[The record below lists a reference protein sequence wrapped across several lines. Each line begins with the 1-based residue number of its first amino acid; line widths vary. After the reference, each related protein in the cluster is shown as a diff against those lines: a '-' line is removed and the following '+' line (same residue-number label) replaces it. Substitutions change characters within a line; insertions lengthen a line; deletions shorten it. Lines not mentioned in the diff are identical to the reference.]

1 MTKTLQKF
9 GGVSGK
15 RFFGTNILS
24 KLILRELN
32 IFPVPGE
39 NLFII
44 KGFNIYQKGIK
55 MVASPRHANL
65 LLIAGPLSP
74 QLRKAAAISYSQM
87 PRPRILVT
95 VDLQE
100 VEPLPRPDLVISPG
114 ELNQLPSKLKNRN
127 LWARDSEAY
136 RPSFLVEEFEDDEE
150 KDEHGEHNMNEHEDH
165 GDHSSRDGNDDN
177 EENGGH
183 DQGGGD
189 DFMSMIMMTKD
200 MPRAADGLPMDM
212 NEGRFGPFHLGL
224 PDGLRIKM
232 MLDGDTVKMANFEKG
247 LLSRHF
253 LDNFPKDDPSELPGF
268 LGNLDPLQPMAYK
281 QLATKALRNTSNCPV
296 NANISALEKERII
309 YHLLQI
315 QTLLQNVGDQEMHF
329 RIHKSLRDFLQDDSA
344 EGIKKN
350 TEKLKKRFYLKNRLR
365 SCGKIPEMFLH
376 HVSGPVA
383 RAAGKKLD
391 HRMEDPDYAPFEAIT
406 LSENNAWGYLLVR
419 LEEISQS
426 LDLIKK
432 FSEKGSSELI
442 TEKRTGYRE
451 DYTGSAKIETATG
464 TACLDLNIR
473 NGRIQKIKLKTPSVA
488 LAAMIPKI
496 SMQQE
501 LSDAL
506 AGIASLGISAWE
518 IDK

>member
-1 MTKTLQKF
+1 MTEALQKF

-15 RFFGTNILS
+15 RFSGTNILS
-24 KLILRELN
+24 KLILRELT

-39 NLFII
+39 NLFVS

-74 QLRKAAAISYSQM
+74 ALRKAAAISYAQM

-100 VEPLPRPDLVISPG
+100 VEPLPKPDLVISTE
-114 ELNQLPSKLKNRN
+114 ELNQLPSILKKKN

-136 RPSFLVEEFEDDEE
+136 RPSFLVEELEDEEE
-150 KDEHGEHNMNEHEDH
+150 KDEHGEHDMNEHE
-165 GDHSSRDGNDDN
+165 
-177 EENGGH
+177 GH
-183 DQGGGD
+183 DHGGGD
-189 DFMSMIMMTKD
+189 DFMSMVMMTKD

-212 NEGRFGPFHLGL
+212 NEGRFGPFHPGL

-253 LDNFPKDDPSELPGF
+253 LDNIPKDDPSELPGF
-268 LGNLDPLQPMAYK
+268 LSNLDPLQPMAYK
-281 QLATKALRNTSNCPV
+281 QLATKALQNTSNKPV
-296 NANISALEKERII
+296 NDNISALEKERII

-315 QTLLQNVGDQEMHF
+315 QTLLQNVGDQEMYF
-329 RIHKSLRDFLQDDSA
+329 RIHKSLRDFLQNASA

-350 TEKLKKRFYLKNRLR
+350 TEKLKKRLYLKNRLR

-376 HVSGPVA
+376 HISGPVA

-391 HRMEDPDYAPFEAIT
+391 YRMEDPDYAHFEVTT
-406 LSENNAWGYLLVR
+406 LSENNAWGHLLVR

-426 LDLIKK
+426 LDLIEK
-432 FSEKGSSELI
+432 FSA
-442 TEKRTGYRE
+442 E
-451 DYTGSAKIETATG
+451 DNSIKNDEGKSGNWDEHSGSAKIETATG

-473 NGRIQKIKLKTPSVA
+473 DGRIQKIKLRTPSVG